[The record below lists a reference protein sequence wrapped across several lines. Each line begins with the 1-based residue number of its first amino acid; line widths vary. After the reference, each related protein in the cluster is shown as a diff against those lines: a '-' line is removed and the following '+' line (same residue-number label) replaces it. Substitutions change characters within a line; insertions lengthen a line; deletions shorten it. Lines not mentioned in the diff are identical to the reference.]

1 MLLSG
6 KGGTGHDEH
15 TFLLRLLT
23 LGLIDTT
30 NSLQREGITQG
41 APGAVASLVIVVG
54 LRRIKEVGIGRVHPP
69 AIYTL
74 IKEVL
79 QVLPVDIA
87 SHR

>member
-6 KGGTGHDEH
+6 KGGTCHDEH
-15 TFLLRLLT
+15 TFLLGLLA

-30 NSLQREGITQG
+30 DCLQWEGVAQG
-41 APGAVASLVIVVG
+41 APGAVASLVIIVS

-74 IKEVL
+74 IKEIL